1 MNEIEKTINEITEFD
16 KKASPAP
23 WKSVEHEIDGY
34 IADANDNSTAFGGES
49 CEGYVSGDDPDVKLV
64 IAMRNSLPAILET
77 LREKQEREQRE
88 APKPLTLEELM
99 EMTREPVYD
108 ADDGYWYVI
117 DYVNIVDELS
127 TLIVMTD
134 STEFDSENGLPK
146 FYRTKPEE
154 SEKE

>member
-1 MNEIEKTINEITEFD
+1 
-16 KKASPAP
+16 
-23 WKSVEHEIDGY
+23 
-34 IADANDNSTAFGGES
+34 
-49 CEGYVSGDDPDVKLV
+49 
-64 IAMRNSLPAILET
+64 
-77 LREKQEREQRE
+77 
-88 APKPLTLEELM
+88 M

-146 FYRTKPEE
+146 FYRTKPEG